1 MLLTRRTAAPILAGG
16 IALAGLLGV
25 GLGTASADPGRPC
38 GQPNAQACAPAPQNN
53 NNNNAPQNNNWQGRN
68 IDQARN
74 DHQPFMHNG
83 QRVEPMRAGNGDGWG
98 FWFLGQWIRL

>member
-1 MLLTRRTAAPILAGG
+1 MSLARRTAVPVLAGG

-25 GLGTASADPGRPC
+25 GLGTAGADPGRPC
-38 GQPNAQACAPAPQNN
+38 GQPNAQACAPAPPNN
-53 NNNNAPQNNNWQGRN
+53 TWQGRN

-98 FWFLGQWIRL
+98 FWFLGHWIRL

>member
-16 IALAGLLGV
+16 IALAGLFGAGV
-25 GLGTASADPGRPC
+25 GTAAADPGRPC
-38 GQPNAQACAPAPQNN
+38 GAPNAQACAPAPQNS
-53 NNNNAPQNNNWQGRN
+53 NNNWQQRN

-74 DHQPFMHNG
+74 DHQPFLHNG

>member
-1 MLLTRRTAAPILAGG
+1 MLLSRRTAAPILAGG

-25 GLGTASADPGRPC
+25 GSGTAGADPGRPC

-53 NNNNAPQNNNWQGRN
+53 DWQRRG